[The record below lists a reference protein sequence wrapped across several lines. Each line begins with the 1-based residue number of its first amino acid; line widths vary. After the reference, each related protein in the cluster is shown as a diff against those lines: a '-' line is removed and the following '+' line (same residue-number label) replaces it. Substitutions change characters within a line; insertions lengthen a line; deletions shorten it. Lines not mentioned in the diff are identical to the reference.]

1 MCGARASLLFLL
13 WINPMPAFELISDL
27 HAETLQGG
35 YSRRGNWSRP
45 TYSSTSFTRQSVRTD
60 TVQDNGIYTAGALG
74 LGAVS
79 VRDQFNVAEIS
90 IAQRA

>member
-1 MCGARASLLFLL
+1 
-13 WINPMPAFELISDL
+13 MPAFELISDL

-35 YSRRGNWSRP
+35 YSRRGRPSRP
-45 TYSSTSFTRQSVRTD
+45 SIGVSASFTRQSVRTN

-79 VRDQFNVAEIS
+79 VRDQFNVTEIS

>member
-1 MCGARASLLFLL
+1 
-13 WINPMPAFELISDL
+13 MPAFELISDL

-35 YSRRGNWSRP
+35 YSRRGGWSRP
-45 TYSSTSFTRQSVRTD
+45 TFSNNSYVRQSVRTN
-60 TVQDNGIYTAGALG
+60 TVQDNGMYTAGALG

-90 IAQRA
+90 IAQYA

>member
-1 MCGARASLLFLL
+1 
-13 WINPMPAFELISDL
+13 MPAFELISDL

-35 YSRRGNWSRP
+35 YSRRGRWSRP
-45 TYSSTSFTRQSVRTD
+45 SYSSKSYARQSVRTN
-60 TVQDNGIYTAGALG
+60 TVQDNGMYTAGALG

-79 VRDQFNVAEIS
+79 VRDQFNAAEIS